1 MSIKILISIDV
12 PDYKKMLTA
21 FDAGASA
28 RADAG
33 ISAEAYQNFEN
44 PNNAWV
50 ICEAES
56 KEAFSDFFT
65 SPGQQERMKNASIQS
80 PPKITFLNPR

>member
-12 PDYKKMLTA
+12 PDYNKMLSA

-28 RADAG
+28 RANAG
-33 ISAEAYQNFEN
+33 ISAKAYQNFEN

-56 KEAFSDFFT
+56 KKAFSDFFT
-65 SPGQQERMKNASIQS
+65 SPGQQERMKDAGLQS
-80 PPKITFLNPR
+80 RPKITFLKPR